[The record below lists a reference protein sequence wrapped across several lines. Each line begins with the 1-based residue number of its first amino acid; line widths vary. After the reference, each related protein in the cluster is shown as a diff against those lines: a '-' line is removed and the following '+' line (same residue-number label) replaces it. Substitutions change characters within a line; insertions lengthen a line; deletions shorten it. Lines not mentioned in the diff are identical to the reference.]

1 MILLSS
7 HTNFSTTQGNQEIM
21 KRITLFFL
29 LLAAGTVA
37 NAALQNDTVPN
48 TAGDL
53 KITADDPAMQEI
65 DKVLMASYL
74 NHFCFSADPNLLNAY
89 GYAPD
94 QIPTFSPEI
103 TAQRM
108 KALDKET
115 PFDLV
120 YNGTVQGFIDLYA
133 VRRRDITTKVLG
145 MSQLYFPMFEEA
157 LARYQI
163 PMEMKYL
170 AIVESALNPTA
181 ISSAGAGGLWQFMV
195 GTGKMYGL
203 EVNSYQDERFDP
215 YKSTDAACRY
225 LRFLYDTFGDWQL
238 ALAAYNSGP
247 GNVNKA
253 IRRSGGKRDFWEI
266 KQFLPKETQGYV
278 PAFIAVNYVMNHASE
293 HNIYPKAP
301 QTTFFE
307 TDTVGVQSRIEF
319 NALSRV
325 LGMPVEQIAFLNGTY
340 KLKEVPDNG
349 RKHYLILPVDKVGL
363 FIANEDLVYEQSK
376 ISRPEPEILYASNSN
391 STSDSGTK
399 KVIWEEG
406 WKNHK
411 VKKGESLGGIANK
424 YHVSLAELKKWNK
437 IKGSKIVPGQNLK
450 IQTKVKKTIAV
461 EKSESTAEKKEANL
475 EVKPQQ
481 EEERTE
487 ETAQA
492 APAPIKKE
500 APKKEAAPKYKYYTV
515 QPGDTLWKIASK
527 YDGVS
532 IEQLKKLNSGLKENK
547 LAVGQK
553 IKIKQIG

>member
-1 MILLSS
+1 
-7 HTNFSTTQGNQEIM
+7 
-21 KRITLFFL
+21 
-29 LLAAGTVA
+29 
-37 NAALQNDTVPN
+37 
-48 TAGDL
+48 
-53 KITADDPAMQEI
+53 
-65 DKVLMASYL
+65 
-74 NHFCFSADPNLLNAY
+74 
-89 GYAPD
+89 
-94 QIPTFSPEI
+94 
-103 TAQRM
+103 
-108 KALDKET
+108 
-115 PFDLV
+115 
-120 YNGTVQGFIDLYA
+120 
-133 VRRRDITTKVLG
+133 

-266 KQFLPKETQGYV
+266 KPFLPKETQGYV
-278 PAFIAVNYVMNHASE
+278 PAFIAVNYVMNYASE

-325 LGMPVEQIAFLNGTY
+325 LGLPVDQIAFLNGTY

-376 ISRPEPEILYASNSN
+376 ISRPEPEVLYASNSN
-391 STSDSGTK
+391 STSDSGAK
-399 KVIWEEG
+399 KVVWEEG

-411 VKKGESLGGIANK
+411 VKKGESLGGIADK
-424 YHVSLAELKKWNK
+424 YNVSLAELKKWNK
-437 IKGSKIVPGQNLK
+437 IKGSKIVPGQSLK
-450 IQTKVKKTIAV
+450 IQTKVKKTITV
-461 EKSESTAEKKEANL
+461 EKEESEGTAEKTDANR
-475 EVKPQQ
+475 EVSPQQ

-487 ETAQA
+487 ETTQA

-500 APKKEAAPKYKYYTV
+500 TPKKEAAPKYKYYTV